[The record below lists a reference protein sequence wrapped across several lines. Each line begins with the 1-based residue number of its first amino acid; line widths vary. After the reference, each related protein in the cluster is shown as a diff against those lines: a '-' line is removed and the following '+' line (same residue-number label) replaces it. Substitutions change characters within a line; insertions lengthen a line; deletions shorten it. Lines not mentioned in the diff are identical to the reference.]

1 MPLKPS
7 KIKETTM
14 SKPVTNAQLIT
25 ILNKHPLKLRAII
38 SGCET
43 WVCIE
48 KQDFKFSIEDR
59 PNATEWEVDVDSA
72 IYISRIPY

>member
-1 MPLKPS
+1 
-7 KIKETTM
+7 M

-25 ILNKHPLKLRAII
+25 ILNKHPLKLRATIAG
-38 SGCET
+38 SEL
-43 WVCIE
+43 WVNIE
-48 KQDFKFSIEDR
+48 KQDFKLSIEDR